1 MLTDLRER
9 RAKDEQVHCFQLGEF
24 LVVGPLPTP
33 EEEARFLLA
42 HETTKRLRG
51 SKRVDV
57 TGQLG
62 EPDEIV
68 TGAER
73 MTSQIWVCSTCSEMV
88 VRGEPI
94 PVPAPCKH
102 CGGIAFR
109 KTS

>member
-1 MLTDLRER
+1 VHSKR

-42 HETTKRLRG
+42 HVTTKRLRG